1 MAELTGS
8 EILAKC
14 LKKEGIE
21 DIFYIMGGPM
31 LLAEATCITEGIRM
45 IDVRHEQA
53 AAFACQAYS
62 RLRQTPS
69 VCMAAS
75 GPGVTNL
82 ITGMANAL
90 IDCCPVV
97 AFGGSS
103 PISQFGR
110 QVFQEIDQV
119 KLMEGCCKHVD
130 RVHNLKRIP
139 QQVNFALQRAMAGKP
154 GPVYVDMPGDIL
166 YQKIDENL
174 VDWSFAGR
182 KMDSRPL
189 GDPRQVNALV
199 KALAEAKQPLIVS
212 GSGVIWSRAWAE
224 MQQFVEAA
232 GIPFYTTP
240 QGRGVVPDDHP
251 CSFLTMR
258 NTAFADAD
266 LIIVLGTRMNYI
278 IGHAAPPRFGGK
290 AKIARIDIDPE
301 EIGAAARG
309 VDIPIVG
316 DCKMV
321 LGQLLD
327 GIKGKVTQDSYKAW
341 RQKLA
346 DGEAQKRSAAGA
358 NRYAEDGDIHP
369 VRMLE
374 EIKNFAK
381 RDAILCVDG
390 QETLNF
396 GRQTMP
402 TFSPGHRLNSGPFG
416 TMGVG
421 LPFGVGAKVAC
432 PDKQVIVVHGDGSL
446 GMNAME
452 MDTAIRHKI
461 PLLIVVSLNGGW
473 TGDPNA
479 REAGPRSGLHAL
491 RQDVRGVWRVR
502 RVRHQAGGHPPGA
515 GACAGEGGR
524 GHGGAGQRAH
534 RLSRAV
540 WRRAVL
546 GLFDLTVS
554 SPPPRKRGGGREG
567 VSSRGNDIMRKY
579 EAVSALKE
587 QSDAVRALGATALY
601 LFGSVVRDAATS
613 TSDLDLF
620 IDYDRNSRF
629 SLIELV
635 GIKQLLEQRLGIP
648 VDVTTRD
655 SLDPLLCARIEA
667 SAERIF

>member
-8 EILAKC
+8 EIIAKC
-14 LKKEGIE
+14 LQKAGIK

-31 LLAEATCITEGIRM
+31 LLAEATAIKEGIRM

-62 RLRQTPS
+62 RLKQTPS

-119 KLMEGCCKHVD
+119 ELMRGCCKHVD
-130 RVHNLKRIP
+130 RIVNLKRIP
-139 QQVNFALQRAMAGKP
+139 QQVSFALQCAMAGKP
-154 GPVYVDMPGDIL
+154 GPVYVDCPGDML

-174 VDWSFAGR
+174 IDWSFAER
-182 KMDSRPL
+182 PLMESRSL
-189 GDPRQVNALV
+189 GDPRQVAALV
-199 KALAEAKQPLIVS
+199 AALQKAERPLIVS
-212 GSGVIWSRAWAE
+212 GSGVIWSRAWNE

-232 GIPFYTTP
+232 GVPFYTTP
-240 QGRGVVPDDHP
+240 QGRGVVPDDHEY
-251 CSFLTMR
+251 SYLAMR
-258 NTAFADAD
+258 SSAFRDAD

-278 IGHAAPPRFGGK
+278 IGHASPPRFGPN
-290 AKIARIDIDPE
+290 ATIARIDVDAG
-301 EIGAAARG
+301 EIAMAARY

-316 DCKMV
+316 DCKAV

-327 GIKGKVTQDSYKAW
+327 AIKGKIKPGNYAAW
-341 RQKLA
+341 RQKLHE
-346 DGEAQKRSAAGA
+346 GEQQKRTAAGA
-358 NRYAEDGDIHP
+358 NRPAEDGDIHP

-374 EIKNFAK
+374 AVRDFMK

-402 TFSPGHRLNSGPFG
+402 TFAPGHRLNSGPFG

-432 PDKQVIVVHGDGSL
+432 PDKQVIVVHGDGSM

-461 PLLIVVSLNGGW
+461 PLLIVISLNGGW
-473 TGDPNA
+473 TGDPKREKPGRDLGYMRYDKMCEALGGYGEYVTKPEDITPALERAQKKVDEGMVALVNVRTDYRA
-479 REAGPRSGLHAL
+479 RY
-491 RQDVRGVWRVR
+491 
-502 RVRHQAGGHPPGA
+502 A
-515 GACAGEGGR
+515 GAA
-524 GHGGAGQRAH
+524 
-534 RLSRAV
+534 
-540 WRRAVL
+540 
-546 GLFDLTVS
+546 F
-554 SPPPRKRGGGREG
+554 
-567 VSSRGNDIMRKY
+567 
-579 EAVSALKE
+579 
-587 QSDAVRALGATALY
+587 SDY
-601 LFGSVVRDAATS
+601 S
-613 TSDLDLF
+613 T
-620 IDYDRNSRF
+620 
-629 SLIELV
+629 
-635 GIKQLLEQRLGIP
+635 
-648 VDVTTRD
+648 
-655 SLDPLLCARIEA
+655 
-667 SAERIF
+667 

>member
-8 EILAKC
+8 EIIAKC
-14 LKKEGIE
+14 LQKEGIK
-21 DIFYIMGGPM
+21 DLFYIMGGPM
-31 LLAEATCITEGIRM
+31 LLAEATCIKEGIRM

-62 RLRQTPS
+62 RLKQVPS

-97 AFGGSS
+97 ALGGSS
-103 PISQFGR
+103 PQSQFGR

-119 KLMEGCCKHVD
+119 ELMRGCCKHVD
-130 RVHNLKRIP
+130 RLMNLKRIP
-139 QQVNFALQRAMAGKP
+139 QQINFALQKAMSGKP
-154 GPVYVDMPGDIL
+154 GPVYIDCPGDML

-182 KMDSRPL
+182 PILDSRPL
-189 GDPRQVNALV
+189 GDPRQVDALV
-199 KALAEAKQPLIVS
+199 QALSEAQRPLIVS
-212 GSGVIWSRAWAE
+212 GSGVIWSRAWTE
-224 MQQFVEAA
+224 MQAFVEAA

-251 CSFLTMR
+251 CSYLAMR
-258 NTAFADAD
+258 SSAFRDAD

-278 IGHAAPPRFGGK
+278 IGHASPPRFGPT
-290 AKIARIDIDPE
+290 AKIARIDIDPA
-301 EIGAAARG
+301 EIGTAARF

-316 DCKMV
+316 DCKAV
-321 LGQLLD
+321 LGQLIA
-327 GIKGKVTQDSYKAW
+327 GIKGKVNADSYKAW

-346 DGEAQKRSAAGA
+346 EGEQAKRNAAGA
-358 NRYAEDGDIHP
+358 NKYAEDGDIHP

-374 EIKNFAK
+374 AVRDFAK

-432 PDKQVIVVHGDGSL
+432 PDKQVIVVHGDGSM

-461 PLLIVVSLNGGW
+461 PILIVISLNGGW
-473 TGDPNA
+473 TGDPKREKPGRDLGYMRYDKMCEALGGYGEYVTQPEDITPALVRAQAEVDKGRVALVNVRTDYRA
-479 REAGPRSGLHAL
+479 RY
-491 RQDVRGVWRVR
+491 
-502 RVRHQAGGHPPGA
+502 A
-515 GACAGEGGR
+515 GAA
-524 GHGGAGQRAH
+524 
-534 RLSRAV
+534 
-540 WRRAVL
+540 
-546 GLFDLTVS
+546 F
-554 SPPPRKRGGGREG
+554 
-567 VSSRGNDIMRKY
+567 
-579 EAVSALKE
+579 
-587 QSDAVRALGATALY
+587 SDY
-601 LFGSVVRDAATS
+601 S
-613 TSDLDLF
+613 T
-620 IDYDRNSRF
+620 
-629 SLIELV
+629 
-635 GIKQLLEQRLGIP
+635 
-648 VDVTTRD
+648 
-655 SLDPLLCARIEA
+655 
-667 SAERIF
+667 

>member
-8 EILAKC
+8 EIIAKC

-21 DIFYIMGGPM
+21 EIFYIMGGPM
-31 LLAEATCITEGIRM
+31 LLTEATCIKEGIRM

-53 AAFACQAYS
+53 AAFMCQAYS
-62 RLRQTPS
+62 RLKQVPS

-82 ITGMANAL
+82 ITGVANAL
-90 IDCCPVV
+90 VDCCPVV
-97 AFGGSS
+97 SFGGSS
-103 PISQFGR
+103 PLNQFGR

-119 KLMEGCCKHVD
+119 ELMRGCNKHVD
-130 RVHNLKRIP
+130 RLMNLKRIP
-139 QQVNFALQRAMAGKP
+139 QQINFGLQKSITGKP
-154 GPVYVDMPGDIL
+154 GPVYIDCPGDML

-174 VDWSFAGR
+174 VDWSYAGR
-182 KMDSRPL
+182 PIMDSRPL

-199 KALAEAKQPLIVS
+199 QALSEAKQPLIVS

-224 MQQFVEAA
+224 MQAFVEAA

-251 CSFLTMR
+251 CSYLSMR
-258 NTAFADAD
+258 SSAFRDAD

-278 IGHAAPPRFGGK
+278 IGHASPPRFGPS
-290 AKIARIDIDPE
+290 AKIARIDISPE
-301 EIGAAARG
+301 EISSAARY

-327 GIKGKVTQDSYKAW
+327 GIKGKVTTDSYKAW

-346 DGEAQKRSAAGA
+346 EGEMAKRSAAGA
-358 NRYAEDGDIHP
+358 NKYAEDGDIHP

-374 EIKNFAK
+374 EVRDFAK

-421 LPFGVGAKVAC
+421 LPFGLGAKVAC

-452 MDTAIRHKI
+452 IDTAVRHKI
-461 PLLIVVSLNGGW
+461 PVLIVVSLNGGW
-473 TGDPNA
+473 TGDPKREKPGRDLGYMRYDKLCEALGGYGEYVTQAEEIAPALKRAQAKVDEGMVALVNVRTDYRA
-479 REAGPRSGLHAL
+479 RF
-491 RQDVRGVWRVR
+491 
-502 RVRHQAGGHPPGA
+502 A
-515 GACAGEGGR
+515 GAA
-524 GHGGAGQRAH
+524 
-534 RLSRAV
+534 
-540 WRRAVL
+540 
-546 GLFDLTVS
+546 F
-554 SPPPRKRGGGREG
+554 
-567 VSSRGNDIMRKY
+567 
-579 EAVSALKE
+579 
-587 QSDAVRALGATALY
+587 SDY
-601 LFGSVVRDAATS
+601 S
-613 TSDLDLF
+613 T
-620 IDYDRNSRF
+620 
-629 SLIELV
+629 
-635 GIKQLLEQRLGIP
+635 
-648 VDVTTRD
+648 
-655 SLDPLLCARIEA
+655 
-667 SAERIF
+667 